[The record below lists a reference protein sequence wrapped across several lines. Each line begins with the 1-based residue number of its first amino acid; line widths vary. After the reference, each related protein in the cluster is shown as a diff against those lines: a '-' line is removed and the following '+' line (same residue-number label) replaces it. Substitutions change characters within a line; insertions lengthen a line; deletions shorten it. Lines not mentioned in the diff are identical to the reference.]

1 MDSSD
6 IETGRYR
13 LRRSIVLW
21 QIVKIWVRIAATYL
35 SFTALTEK
43 NARIDTAQQ
52 QQIFSMTDIS
62 NYPQTLTAIDRMD
75 RDLMIR
81 FFFTHYVPPNLSK
94 LLMSDNQSLLI
105 FSRQLYFAAT
115 QSENHL
121 FKVSRVPWL
130 MFRKASS

>member
-52 QQIFSMTDIS
+52 QQIFLMTGVS
-62 NYPQTLTAIDRMD
+62 SYPQTLTAIDRMD

-105 FSRQLYFAAT
+105 FSRQLYFAAI

-130 MFRKASS
+130 IFRKASS